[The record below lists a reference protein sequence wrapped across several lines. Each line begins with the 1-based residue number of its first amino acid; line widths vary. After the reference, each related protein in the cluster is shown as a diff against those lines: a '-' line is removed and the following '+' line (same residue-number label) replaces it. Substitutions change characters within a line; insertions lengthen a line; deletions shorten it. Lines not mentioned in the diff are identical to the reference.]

1 MKKIG
6 YILLLAVISW
16 ACVERY
22 DVPLRNEKAILVVE
36 GQINSNKPPYYVRLS
51 YTGLFDYGNTIP
63 PENQENGAKVVIIE
77 EGGATATLYSVGGG
91 LYATQ
96 TTSLRGQVGRSYSLK
111 VQLPDG
117 TIYVSKPE
125 KLSAAPPIDQITYKF
140 ADIPN
145 EYNLANDPISPDGFR
160 IYIDFK
166 DPANVTNY
174 YRWTAYGLS
183 RRTSTGVRCPY
194 TCGDPKGCW
203 CNTSCYVRKD
213 DNSVNLLSDA
223 LIDGQTIKGQY
234 VYFAPLYATGLQ
246 TIEVAQYSLTREAY
260 QFLKKYQEQQSRTG
274 SLFDPV
280 PAPLEG
286 NVYNEANP
294 SQLALGYFSAAGVY
308 RKRYVFDP
316 GSTDLDLILKLPP
329 RRYNPNNG
337 DYDFY
342 NTLGPCTEK
351 YKGAFGLGEWP
362 PAGWAT
368 EDLNN

>member
-1 MKKIG
+1 MTTLAHLPRTPIHGVHHTARPTWKLRETVEFYRDKLGLPLVHAISARGWPEGHPDFLHFFFDSGNGSTIAFFYYIG
-6 YILLLAVISW
+6 T
-16 ACVERY
+16 ER
-22 DVPLRNEKAILVVE
+22 
-36 GQINSNKPPYYVRLS
+36 
-51 YTGLFDYGNTIP
+51 
-63 PENQENGAKVVIIE
+63 PENLVPFKSHFY
-77 EGGATATLYSVGGG
+77 TATHTAWQVQKLEDELGVKIFDRSKQPV
-91 LYATQ
+91 Q
-96 TTSLRGQVGRSYSLK
+96 TTEIGQTVIDQARMILGEAGNLK
-111 VQLPDG
+111 KLVAQQKG
-117 TIYVSKPE
+117 TISGELRIGIIPT
-125 KLSAAPPIDQITYKF
+125 LAPY
-140 ADIPN
+140 
-145 EYNLANDPISPDGFR
+145 
-160 IYIDFK
+160 
-166 DPANVTNY
+166 
-174 YRWTAYGLS
+174 
-183 RRTSTGVRCPY
+183 
-194 TCGDPKGCW
+194 
-203 CNTSCYVRKD
+203 
-213 DNSVNLLSDA
+213 LL
-223 LIDGQTIKGQY
+223 
-234 VYFAPLYATGLQ
+234 PLFLN
-246 TIEVAQYSLTREAY
+246 